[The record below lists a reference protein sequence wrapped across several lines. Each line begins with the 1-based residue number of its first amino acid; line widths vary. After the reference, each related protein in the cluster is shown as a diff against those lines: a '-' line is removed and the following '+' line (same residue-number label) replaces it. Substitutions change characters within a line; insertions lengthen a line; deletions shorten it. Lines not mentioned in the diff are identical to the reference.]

1 MRRRTAPAESGG
13 DSAGPLQLKS
23 VLNSVQNGVA
33 GVLAGLQQDIGLPKE
48 EEWKIRSWEEFFAS
62 FKSPT
67 NLEERVRTNLLY
79 YKANYVY
86 VILPTACVVPLLMSP
101 IGLVLLLAG
110 ASVAFWTI
118 SNHEFSGSQER
129 QAMKAAIVLI
139 GVLFVFSGSI
149 LLLLYGLSLGI
160 LACAAHAVF
169 RARSMYSRIS
179 TYDARK
185 SM

>member
-110 ASVAFWTI
+110 K
-118 SNHEFSGSQER
+118 HMR
-129 QAMKAAIVLI
+129 VLHSRAPRLAVRSSDSRYRTVPRREC
-139 GVLFVFSGSI
+139 GVL
-149 LLLLYGLSLGI
+149 
-160 LACAAHAVF
+160 
-169 RARSMYSRIS
+169 
-179 TYDARK
+179 DDQQP
-185 SM
+185 